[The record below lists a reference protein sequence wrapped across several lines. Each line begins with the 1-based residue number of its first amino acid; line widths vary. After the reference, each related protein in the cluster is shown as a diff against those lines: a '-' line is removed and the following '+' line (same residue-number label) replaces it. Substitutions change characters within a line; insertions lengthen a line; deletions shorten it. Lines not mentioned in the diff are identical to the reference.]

1 MYTIVFPLIPL
12 VGNLTF
18 GLTYNHSH
26 NPANISTM
34 MNMGDKTGESKDDAS
49 IHNLISSAPTLSVSH
64 NEEKHEGVTRFHGA
78 LENNNIRISP
88 TIYVTFMPQSD
99 QSEVFPQISISELKK
114 VTVIDN
120 YTISFPENEWLE
132 WPTKD
137 KERLLLE
144 LKAVGWAVHFQRIN
158 HIGLSEVGLA
168 KHSISDDSITL
179 PLLIPRDEPQG
190 STLKDIADP
199 QATENN
205 AVSIKYT
212 SVSKF
217 VKTVKSK
224 LDEDTTPEKVTPE
237 VKEEPSTHKSG
248 IRTGTNRVLGF
259 GIGLAIRKR
268 PAEGPV
274 AIKEERSPKAHR
286 VGDDPEERKK
296 D

>member
-1 MYTIVFPLIPL
+1 M
-12 VGNLTF
+12 
-18 GLTYNHSH
+18 
-26 NPANISTM
+26 
-34 MNMGDKTGESKDDAS
+34 
-49 IHNLISSAPTLSVSH
+49 
-64 NEEKHEGVTRFHGA
+64 
-78 LENNNIRISP
+78 
-88 TIYVTFMPQSD
+88 IYVTFIPLSD
-99 QSEVFPQISISELKK
+99 RSEVFPQISISELWK

-168 KHSISDDSITL
+168 KYSISDDSTTL
-179 PLLIPRDEPQG
+179 PLLIPQDHEPQG
-190 STLKDIADP
+190 SALKDIKDT
-199 QATENN
+199 QATEDNV
-205 AVSIKYT
+205 VSIKYA

-217 VKTVKSK
+217 AKSVKFE
-224 LDEDTTPEKVTPE
+224 LDEDTAAEKVAPE
-237 VKEEPSTHKSG
+237 VKEEVKEEHSTYKSG
-248 IRTGTNRVLGF
+248 IRNGANRVLGF

-274 AIKEERSPKAHR
+274 AIKEERSPKAYR
-286 VGDDPEERKK
+286 PGDDSEERKT